1 MSIIY
6 PGNFVARLNAY
17 NGQGVE
23 ALPGVV
29 FYSKIGYAAVTA
41 DITEAS
47 TAAVLLPKVLSPDMR
62 GDDKPRLD
70 KDLTVPEG
78 AVIYRTAV
86 QPVNL
91 RSSSSAATGT
101 ITVTMA
107 GAAGTTLANDLGA
120 AAASEATTGNF
131 AAAGAVSN
139 FLLSTALS
147 AQGSPGTTISAKYQ
161 DSASND
167 QVLEIIDTEQAAG
180 VIVEVCYYLEAT
192 APNVDDINIPFKTI
206 AGSA

>member
-41 DITEAS
+41 DITEGS

-101 ITVTMA
+101 ITVTKA

-120 AAASEATTGNF
+120 AAASDLAGNF

-147 AQGSPGTTISAKYQ
+147 AQGSPGTTISAKFM